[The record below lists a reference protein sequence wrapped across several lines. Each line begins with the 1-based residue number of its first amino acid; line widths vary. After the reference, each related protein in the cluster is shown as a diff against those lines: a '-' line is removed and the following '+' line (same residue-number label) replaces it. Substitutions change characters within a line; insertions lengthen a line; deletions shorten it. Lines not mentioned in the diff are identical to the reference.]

1 MPKLSPT
8 ALKARIDHLQKQL
21 AAIETKKAPAIKKVQ
36 GLMKK
41 LGVTIGDLKG
51 LASPAAL
58 RGSSV
63 SKSVTVQKKYK
74 GAKSS
79 ARRGKVPVK
88 FRDDKGNTWTGRGK
102 TPRWLAEAEKAGKS
116 RDAFRI

>member
-1 MPKLSPT
+1 MPKLSLT
-8 ALKARIDHLQKQL
+8 ALKARINRLQKQL
-21 AAIETKKAPAIKKVQ
+21 VAIETKKAPAIKKVQ
-36 GLMKK
+36 SLMRK
-41 LGVTIGDLKG
+41 LGVTVGDLKG
-51 LASPAAL
+51 LAFPATL

-63 SKSVTVQKKYK
+63 SKSVKRRKKGK
-74 GAKSS
+74 GTRTG
-79 ARRGKVPVK
+79 ARRGKVSVK